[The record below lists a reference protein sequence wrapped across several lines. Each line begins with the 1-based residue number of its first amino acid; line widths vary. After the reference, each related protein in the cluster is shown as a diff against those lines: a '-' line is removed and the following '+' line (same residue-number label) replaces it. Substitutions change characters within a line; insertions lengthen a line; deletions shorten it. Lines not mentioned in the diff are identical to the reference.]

1 MGESSFL
8 KKSSR
13 NKALPQTLTKA
24 DIKNPKKALQKYQDC
39 LKNRVKITAFLI
51 IIGYAFLFFHLD
63 VVAVLLII
71 VGLVVFFSK
80 KSWQA
85 NVTAL
90 KKMLDEPQEIS
101 RSTQEAV
108 VLPNHE
114 PVPKAAP
121 VPTREAK
128 TPVLESKQQKPVAD
142 VLCTPALKL
151 SENFRVAGTSF
162 HEKEIE
168 EIGTDNLNYEM
179 TKKEIVDAGM
189 EDERIYKLE
198 FFPCSAELIPEPENP
213 YDSKAIMV
221 FVDGVHV
228 GYIKKGSTSR
238 VRNLLEAG
246 GKVSAEIHGGPY
258 KVIYLDDEND
268 KYEIEHGKA
277 PYSVVINITK

>member
-1 MGESSFL
+1 MENSSFRR
-8 KKSSR
+8 KSSS
-13 NKALPQTLTKA
+13 NKAIPQTLTKS
-24 DIKNPKKALQKYQDC
+24 DLKNPEKALQKYQDC
-39 LKNRVKITAFLI
+39 LKNRVKTTAFLI
-51 IIGYAFLFFHLD
+51 IVGYAFLFFDFD
-63 VVAVLLII
+63 VVGILLII
-71 VGLVVFFSK
+71 LGLIAFFSK
-80 KSWQA
+80 KNWQA
-85 NVTAL
+85 NADAL
-90 KKMLDEPQEIS
+90 EKMLSEPQE
-101 RSTQEAV
+101 STGSPQEAI
-108 VLPNHE
+108 VLPKQE
-114 PVPKAAP
+114 PPPQAAP
-121 VPTREAK
+121 ASPQETE
-128 TPVLESKQQKPVAD
+128 TPVLQSKQEAPTAD
-142 VLCTPALKL
+142 VLRTPALKL

-213 YDSKAIMV
+213 YDPKAIMV

-238 VRNLLEAG
+238 VRNLLESG